1 MAKVFLNPG
10 HDELDLKGTPDY
22 DPGACNSYLD
32 MAENEVALA
41 VGQLVEKY
49 LTDAGCE
56 VQLLQSESLSGIY
69 EAANEWGA
77 DLFISIHCNAFNE
90 TAHGVETLTH
100 PTDREGH
107 KLAAC
112 IQSQI
117 LDTFEELLDRGVKDR
132 DNLAVLNGTDMTAV
146 LVELAFIDNTSDAL
160 LLRDRQDDFARAVA
174 RGVTDYLSGV

>member
-1 MAKVFLNPG
+1 MKIFINPG
-10 HDELDLKGTPDY
+10 HDQLELEGTPDY
-22 DPGACNSYLD
+22 DPGAVNEELGLR
-32 MAENEVALA
+32 ENEIALTI
-41 VGQLVEKY
+41 GEIVENY
-49 LTDAGCE
+49 LTAAGCE

-174 RGVTDYLSGV
+174 RGVTDYLS